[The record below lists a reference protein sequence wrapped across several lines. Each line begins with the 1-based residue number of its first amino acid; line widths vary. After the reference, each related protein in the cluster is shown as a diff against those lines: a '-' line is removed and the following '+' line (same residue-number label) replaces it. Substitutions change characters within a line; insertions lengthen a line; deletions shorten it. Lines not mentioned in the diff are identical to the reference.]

1 MKWNKIHYTHLLTI
15 LIQVYGMKSKSEN
28 DISNF
33 LNKKIVWSIYNN
45 MFSFDL
51 EMTNSYMGKIPY

>member
-28 DISNF
+28 DISN
-33 LNKKIVWSIYNN
+33 LKKKKRLCDQFITTCSRLI
-45 MFSFDL
+45 
-51 EMTNSYMGKIPY
+51 

>member
-1 MKWNKIHYTHLLTI
+1 MKWNKMHYTHLLII

-45 MFSFDL
+45 IYCSCL
-51 EMTNSYMGKIPY
+51 I